1 MTQFDIVTSC
11 YFLSSVGASIHV
23 GHVPLGLTVLA
34 FFTTVIFILRL
45 LWSAG
50 RGVRQRNECRFEAA
64 LVTCR
69 HVHVAKLRMGG
80 RDAPAGADRNEGAVA
95 AGLPWSEPVE
105 FLAGGFP
112 ARVRSV
118 GDVAG

>member
-1 MTQFDIVTSC
+1 MIDPARPARR
-11 YFLSSVGASIHV
+11 ASRHRFMISGGPSIQL
-23 GHVPLGLTVLA
+23 GHTPLGLTVLA

-45 LWSAG
+45 LCGAG
-50 RGVRQRNECRFEAA
+50 RGMRQRNECRFEAA

-80 RDAPAGADRNEGAVA
+80 RDAPAGADRNECAVA

-105 FLAGGFP
+105 FLAGGVP
-112 ARVRSV
+112 PRVRP
-118 GDVAG
+118 